1 MLLEIKQISD
11 DDDVKLYMFDLSLRS
26 SHCFLYVHV
35 LLLAGVPVGGKSSV
49 CLICMKYM
57 IIILIKVSIAVR
69 IGGASDSRL
78 CRK

>member
-1 MLLEIKQISD
+1 MTRCIMRRIEQRSKRLHIFHFE
-11 DDDVKLYMFDLSLRS
+11 YLSI
-26 SHCFLYVHV
+26 
-35 LLLAGVPVGGKSSV
+35 LAGIPVGGKCSV

-69 IGGASDSRL
+69 IGGASDSQL

>member
-1 MLLEIKQISD
+1 MLAELQMKIPCRRSGRYLGRDSGGID
-11 DDDVKLYMFDLSLRS
+11 ILYI
-26 SHCFLYVHV
+26 
-35 LLLAGVPVGGKSSV
+35 LAGVPVGGKSSV

-57 IIILIKVSIAVR
+57 IIILIKVSITVR